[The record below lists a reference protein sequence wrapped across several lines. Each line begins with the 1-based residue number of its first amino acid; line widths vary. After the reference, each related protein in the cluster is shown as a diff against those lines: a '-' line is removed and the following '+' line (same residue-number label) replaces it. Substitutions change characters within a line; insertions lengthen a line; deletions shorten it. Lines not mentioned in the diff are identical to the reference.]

1 MKVAVSGS
9 HMFTELINMV
19 TVPHLHEMK
28 YSETRQSAKI
38 IESTKHWKTDSDVNF
53 QLIIDK

>member
-1 MKVAVSGS
+1 
-9 HMFTELINMV
+9 MFAL
-19 TVPHLHEMK
+19 PRLHEMK
-28 YSETRQSAKI
+28 YSETRQSVKI